1 MIIHSSRRAAGASAV
16 LFAAALAGCS
26 LISDTIGSAVGS
38 AAHSA
43 GSAAGNQVGTSVG
56 NQVGSSVSSRWV
68 GPNVNAAL
76 MQQMSQFY
84 TQYIFSLAFG
94 SGGYAVAID
103 DYKPG
108 NFTRWNISGG
118 GEKSKATLE
127 RARLF
132 DDAEGNQWWK
142 VKWVD
147 SEKGDTIILEALLSP
162 KDSKMLRLRGKF
174 PNDQAGK
181 EMAVSDNAWYVPP
194 QKLSQKSIEGATT
207 GTESVSVP
215 AGGFTAKKV
224 VFGDVASTHTW
235 WLASGVPG
243 QTVKQETRGQK
254 SGGGDG
260 PDSSNYL
267 MELAAY
273 GANATTELGTK

>member
-1 MIIHSSRRAAGASAV
+1 MTTVSSRRASAA
-16 LFAAALAGCS
+16 LALLLAAALAGCS
-26 LISDTIGSAVGS
+26 IIESSIGSALG
-38 AAHSA
+38 SA

-94 SGGYAVAID
+94 SGGYAVATE

-108 NFTRWNISGG
+108 NFTRWNLSSS
-118 GEKSKATLE
+118 GEKGKGATLE

-147 SEKGDTIILEALLSP
+147 GEKGDTIILEALLSP
-162 KDSKMLRLRGKF
+162 KDAKMLRLRGKF

-207 GTESVSVP
+207 GTENVTVP
-215 AGGFTAKKV
+215 AGGFSAKKV

-235 WLASGVPG
+235 WLANGVPG

-254 SGGGDG
+254 HGGGDG
-260 PDSSNYL
+260 PDSSNYT

-273 GANATTELGTK
+273 GANAVTELGTK